1 MILKKILLYFPD
13 NNRLERIWKLAQVD
27 FRRRYYH
34 DRLGI
39 LWALIR
45 PVFEMLIYYVVFTTV
60 FQVQQENYALFLF
73 IGIIIWSGFSE
84 ATKRGMGILSEKLY
98 LIQNIQLNKIDLY
111 LAYLS
116 SVFMAMGFNL
126 IAFLTISGISGT
138 IPGPQVVWLPVVLV
152 TFFIL
157 TLGFIM
163 ILSCLQPFF
172 KDLIHLWDMVLMLG
186 IWISGVFYPYKMIVE
201 KIPLLLYLNPFIGII
216 HNLRTTLLVGN
227 SIDFKFMAINL
238 LASLLIYLL
247 GVITVKKYGRLA
259 IEKL

>member
-1 MILKKILLYFPD
+1 MQLKLIYKFLPD

-39 LWALIR
+39 LWAFIR
-45 PVFEMLIYYVVFTTV
+45 PIFEMLIYYIAFTTI

-73 IGIIIWSGFSE
+73 CGIIIWSGFSE
-84 ATKRGMGILSEKLY
+84 ATKRGMGLLSEKLY
-98 LIQNIQLNKIDLY
+98 LIQNIQLNKLDLY
-111 LAYLS
+111 FAYLS

-126 IAFLTISGISGT
+126 FAFFTISVLSGT
-138 IPGPQVVWLPVVLV
+138 FPGTQFFLLPVVLF

-157 TLGFIM
+157 TIGFIM

-172 KDLIHLWDMVLMLG
+172 KDLIHLWDMILMLG

-216 HNLRTTLLVGN
+216 HNLRTTLLGGN
-227 SIDFKFMAINL
+227 SIDFKLMAINF
-238 LASLLIYLL
+238 LASLIIYLL
-247 GVITVKKYGRLA
+247 GLITVKKYGRLA

>member
-1 MILKKILLYFPD
+1 VLIKKISLYFPD

-45 PVFEMLIYYVVFTTV
+45 PIFEVLIYYVVFTTV
-60 FQVQQENYALFLF
+60 FQVQQENYALFIF
-73 IGIIIWSGFSE
+73 CGIIIWSGFSE
-84 ATKRGMGILSEKLY
+84 ATNRGMGLLSEKLY

-126 IAFLTISGISGT
+126 FAFLGISALFDVFPDT
-138 IPGPQVVWLPVVLV
+138 QFFWLPVVLL

-172 KDLIHLWDMVLMLG
+172 KDLIHLWDMILMLG
-186 IWISGVFYPYKMIVE
+186 IWVSGVFYPYKMIVE
-201 KIPLLLYLNPFIGII
+201 KIPILLYLNPFIGII
-216 HNLRTTLLVGN
+216 HNMRSALMGGS
-227 SIDFKFMAINL
+227 SIDFKLLAINFMT
-238 LASLLIYLL
+238 SLFIYLVAVL
-247 GVITVKKYGRLA
+247 TVKKYGRLA
-259 IEKL
+259 IEKI

>member
-1 MILKKILLYFPD
+1 
-13 NNRLERIWKLAQVD
+13 
-27 FRRRYYH
+27 
-34 DRLGI
+34 
-39 LWALIR
+39 
-45 PVFEMLIYYVVFTTV
+45 
-60 FQVQQENYALFLF
+60 
-73 IGIIIWSGFSE
+73 
-84 ATKRGMGILSEKLY
+84 
-98 LIQNIQLNKIDLY
+98 
-111 LAYLS
+111 
-116 SVFMAMGFNL
+116 MAMGFNL
-126 IAFLTISGISGT
+126 FAFLAISALSGT
-138 IPGPQVVWLPVVLV
+138 LPGTQMIWLPVVLI

>member
-1 MILKKILLYFPD
+1 MAKQGIYTFFPE

-73 IGIIIWSGFSE
+73 AGIIIWSGFSE
-84 ATKRGMGILSEKLY
+84 ATKRGMGLLGEKLY
-98 LIQNIQLNKIDLY
+98 LIQNIQLNKLDLY
-111 LAYLS
+111 LAYLG

-126 IAFLTISGISGT
+126 VAFLGISAISGT
-138 IPGPQVVWLPVVLV
+138 FPGTQILWLPVILA

-157 TLGFIM
+157 SLGIIM

-172 KDLIHLWDMVLMLG
+172 KDLIHLWDMILMLG
-186 IWISGVFYPYKMIVE
+186 IWISGVFYPYKMIVD
-201 KIPLLLYLNPFIGII
+201 KIPSLLYLNPFIGII
-216 HNLRTTLLVGN
+216 HNMRATLLRGN
-227 SIDFKFMAINL
+227 EIHVDLMGINFIAAII
-238 LASLLIYLL
+238 IYIL
-247 GVITVKKYGRLA
+247 GTITVKKYGRLA